1 MSKRSASVEQMPV
14 AVLSHLRELGENLSL
29 ARKRRQEPLTAWA
42 QRIGVSVPTLMR
54 MEKGDP
60 AVSMAVYAT
69 ALWIMGRDD
78 ALPDLAAPEHDR
90 GALEQALRVA
100 KQRAVRK
107 RRTTEERLVADWP
120 AQGGEKA
127 EEKS

>member
-1 MSKRSASVEQMPV
+1 MPI
-14 AVLSHLRELGENLSL
+14 AVQTHLRKLGENLSL

-69 ALWIMGRDD
+69 ALWVMGRDA
-78 ALPDLAAPEHDR
+78 ALPDLAAPEHDL
-90 GALEQALRVA
+90 GALEQAVRVA
-100 KQRAVRK
+100 QQRAVRK
-107 RRTTEERLVADWP
+107 RRTTEERLVAGWP
-120 AQGGEKA
+120 ARDAHKG
-127 EEKS
+127 EEKP